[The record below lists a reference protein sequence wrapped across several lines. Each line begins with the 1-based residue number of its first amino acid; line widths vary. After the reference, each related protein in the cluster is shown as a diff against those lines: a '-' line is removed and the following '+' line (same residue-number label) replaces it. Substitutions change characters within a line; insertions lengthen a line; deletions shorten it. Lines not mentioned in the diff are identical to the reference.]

1 MALWPMILKQA
12 PALLAAA
19 DELLAR
25 SRRRSTAS
33 AVADDAHAL
42 RQRIAEL
49 EQQQQ
54 SNADL
59 VRQLTNQ
66 INALTVA
73 AEATA
78 GKASRALILAGVG
91 IGLGIVA
98 SLVAW
103 LR

>member
-33 AVADDAHAL
+33 TVADDAHAL

-54 SNADL
+54 ANADL

-73 AEATA
+73 AEGTA
-78 GKASRALILAGVG
+78 EKASRALILAGVG
-91 IGLGIVA
+91 VGLGIVA